1 MSRKSRRRKSRRNK
15 NKLRLVAAVAD
26 RPAVT
31 GSPVPDSPGTAVTP
45 YEQLAA
51 SVRKALTDLRAMV
64 PDAERGRGMSPQ
76 FVRAHVNVPTASLKT
91 VYNVVAATPSLQAVG
106 KYRLQTNRDT
116 LQFLDAFQPVMDDVV
131 ANLKE
136 MKRIVDSRKAALVV
150 ESLQIYAIAQGIIR
164 DPLETVLAL
173 HVENMRRDLRR
184 KGGRK
189 KKKTAPG
196 PPPAPALAAAA

>member
-1 MSRKSRRRKSRRNK
+1 
-15 NKLRLVAAVAD
+15 
-26 RPAVT
+26 
-31 GSPVPDSPGTAVTP
+31 
-45 YEQLAA
+45 
-51 SVRKALTDLRAMV
+51 
-64 PDAERGRGMSPQ
+64 MSPQ
-76 FVRAHVNVPTASLKT
+76 FVRAHVNVPTDSLKT
-91 VYNVVAATPSLQAVG
+91 VYHVVTATPSLQAVG

-116 LQFLDAFQPVMDDVV
+116 LQFLDAFQPVMNDV
-131 ANLKE
+131 AGMFKE
-136 MKRIVDSRKAALVV
+136 MKHIVDSRKAALVV

-189 KKKTAPG
+189 KKTGAG